1 MQAIG
6 GSLACVPGQLGA
18 TEGPEQGR
26 GRTCFLGYVVD
37 MRTKPWAVCVLAE
50 CSTAVL
56 GHLAQAGF
64 LFY

>member
-37 MRTKPWAVCVLAE
+37 MQDQTLGCVRA
-50 CSTAVL
+50 S
-56 GHLAQAGF
+56 
-64 LFY
+64 